1 VVVSGPDIKKVMTK
15 SSNDSVNARSELTI
29 RAGLRYG
36 RKIFQK
42 ICFWLAPR
50 SKAASSWS
58 RLNVANRARIMTAT
72 NGKLNKI
79 CAQVIFERLSGQGKS
94 LGHPNRLKKT
104 NRAMPIHISGMIM
117 GIRIIAAYTD
127 LKEKRNRH
135 NNKAVKVP
143 SIKLNKVLKTAIDS
157 ELKNASI
164 KLLFW
169 SAFS

>member
-1 VVVSGPDIKKVMTK
+1 
-15 SSNDSVNARSELTI
+15 
-29 RAGLRYG
+29 
-36 RKIFQK
+36 
-42 ICFWLAPR
+42 
-50 SKAASSWS
+50 
-58 RLNVANRARIMTAT
+58 
-72 NGKLNKI
+72 
-79 CAQVIFERLSGQGKS
+79 LSGQGKS
-94 LGHPNRLKKT
+94 LGQPNRLKKT